1 MQANLF
7 YVEQALKNHRKFFK
21 YLALFAFVVIGY
33 FTVYRA
39 AWSPTER
46 TDYTVYLAAGQAVL
60 DGVNIY
66 EVQSARGWN
75 YVYPPPFALLLP
87 IFALMPKIL
96 GAIIWY
102 LLSVFSILAGIE
114 MSVRMLEMATNRS
127 YDRHVLYAWVLI
139 LLAVVLVG
147 GTMRCQA
154 SEFMIALIIGA
165 FYFYFKKNLPLS
177 ALCLSAAIL
186 LKVFP
191 ITLLAYFFI
200 RKQWK
205 LMVYVFAGLFF
216 LGWVI
221 PSIFWGVDQNIAYI
235 HDWFKIVAGPVLQ
248 SRNGRTD
255 SVLFTQLL
263 DTAKPR
269 NQSLEALLLTLGVY
283 AEYTKYYVVVIALS
297 MLGVLLLLSRKTL
310 SAAQELLL
318 CSGFIIWHLII
329 PPISEGHYFGVL
341 IMPLTI
347 LLGLLMYFRDVQ
359 LQNFLQYKNHTNII
373 TLVVLMAMILMNFNS
388 TELMRPLC
396 IASLLLYFFSTYYI
410 KHSQKF
416 KRV

>member
-154 SEFMIALIIGA
+154 SEFM
-165 FYFYFKKNLPLS
+165 
-177 ALCLSAAIL
+177 
-186 LKVFP
+186 
-191 ITLLAYFFI
+191 
-200 RKQWK
+200 R
-205 LMVYVFAGLFF
+205 
-216 LGWVI
+216 
-221 PSIFWGVDQNIAYI
+221 
-235 HDWFKIVAGPVLQ
+235 
-248 SRNGRTD
+248 
-255 SVLFTQLL
+255 
-263 DTAKPR
+263 
-269 NQSLEALLLTLGVY
+269 
-283 AEYTKYYVVVIALS
+283 
-297 MLGVLLLLSRKTL
+297 
-310 SAAQELLL
+310 
-318 CSGFIIWHLII
+318 
-329 PPISEGHYFGVL
+329 
-341 IMPLTI
+341 
-347 LLGLLMYFRDVQ
+347 
-359 LQNFLQYKNHTNII
+359 
-373 TLVVLMAMILMNFNS
+373 
-388 TELMRPLC
+388 
-396 IASLLLYFFSTYYI
+396 
-410 KHSQKF
+410 
-416 KRV
+416 